1 MVLESAFVPARQ
13 AILIAFFAY
22 VLLDLG
28 CPLLPG
34 AFSFDPDESVEAV
47 SAART
52 RAVGVARIASL
63 TPPVTS
69 TSRLT
74 ATDTQAAKTAAIGRP
89 AAWRSDARR
98 DTHYRSDSRSSIDD
112 D

>member
-1 MVLESAFVPARQ
+1 VLARR

-22 VLLDLG
+22 VLLDLA

-34 AFSFDPDESVEAV
+34 AFSFNPAQSVEAV
-47 SAART
+47 SADRI
-52 RAVGVARIASL
+52 RPVGVARIASL
-63 TPPVTS
+63 IPPVTW

-74 ATDTQAAKTAAIGRP
+74 AMATQAAKPPAIGPP

-98 DTHYRSDSRSSIDD
+98 DQHRRSDSRPPIEDD
-112 D
+112 